1 MLSSLVPLWI
11 FMLLPVWIPLL
22 GVAFGV
28 VADRVAALRG
38 RVAEPSVHEK
48 IHLRRQHEAGLVAQA
63 G

>member
-38 RVAEPSVHEK
+38 KVAEPSIHEQV
-48 IHLRRQHEAGLVAQA
+48 HLRRQHEAGPAPQA
-63 G
+63 A